1 MPLAAVTLTQQEWD
15 ALGKHGEAWIPN
27 KMKGP
32 AFGMLLE
39 GLDEADRAYM
49 MKHVLPAPVRMLYP
63 LLIQRPYKKYVTTL
77 RTGT

>member
-1 MPLAAVTLTQQEWD
+1 
-15 ALGKHGEAWIPN
+15 
-27 KMKGP
+27 MKGP

-49 MKHVLPAPVRMLYP
+49 MKHVLSAPVRMLYP